1 MKNDMT
7 TTMLNFVLA
16 VLVILGVVFTV
27 SNIFHQRSLRQLQPE
42 LQGRAQ
48 MWQVNSSRVQMLVND
63 AIAYN
68 AKAPNAELTRLLQS
82 ATQPATQPAQAP
94 K

>member
-16 VLVILGVVFTV
+16 VLVILGVVYTV
-27 SNIFHQRSLRQLQPE
+27 SNVLHQRSLRRLQPE
-42 LQGRAQ
+42 LQARAQ

-63 AIAYN
+63 ALAYN
-68 AKAPNAELTRLLQS
+68 AKSPNAELTRLLQ
-82 ATQPATQPAQAP
+82 AATQPAQAP